1 MSVEIDA
8 AIRETITSAAD
19 GAGIDRLMKNLGN
32 SASRRTL
39 LRRLDGMV
47 ANGVIE
53 RRGRARAT
61 RYHATSATPTAK
73 RDDDRMI
80 LREDPPKTN
89 APSKTDCIRRPAAPN
104 AYSSPGPKCEPCL
117 CTETRKLFHPAK
129 ARNELRHPARLAKPT
144 IARSP
149 KVAAEP
155 KPTKTPNMQIK
166 CPFS

>member
-19 GAGIDRLMKNLGN
+19 GAGIDLLMKSLGN

-80 LREDPPKTN
+80 LREDPLP
-89 APSKTDCIRRPAAPN
+89 IGRPASQRAI
-104 AYSSPGPKCEPCL
+104 G
-117 CTETRKLFHPAK
+117 
-129 ARNELRHPARLAKPT
+129 
-144 IARSP
+144 RSGL
-149 KVAAEP
+149 V
-155 KPTKTPNMQIK
+155 
-166 CPFS
+166 